1 VVRGRLNVRHDGREL
16 QAGPGTR
23 VEVRPGV
30 AHGFWSAGTEEAR
43 VLVEVQPGE
52 RVVQVVRQ
60 LFLLA
65 QDGKTSPSGRP
76 GPLQAA
82 ALAWEFADTIR
93 FTSPPRLVQR
103 VLSGILSPLARATGH
118 RGLDPDLLG
127 RELPVVDLEPI
138 PAELRARIPSLAA
151 QPARPGARRAPTGP
165 PWPNSTTVTA
175 GRLR

>member
-1 VVRGRLNVRHDGREL
+1 MPPARRPDRRHPVVSDLDGEPAW
-16 QAGPGTR
+16 QAAAAPGPA
-23 VEVRPGV
+23 P
-30 AHGFWSAGTEEAR
+30 
-43 VLVEVQPGE
+43 
-52 RVVQVVRQ
+52 VVRQ

-65 QDGKTSPSGRP
+65 QDGKTNASGRP
-76 GPLQAA
+76 RPLQAA

-93 FTSPPRLVQR
+93 FTSPPRL
-103 VLSGILSPLARATGH
+103 LSGILHLLARATGH

-138 PAELRARIPSLAA
+138 PAELGARIPGLAA

-175 GRLR
+175 GR